1 MATTTSAVG
10 TATIGVLTN
19 EDKTLYELA
28 MLPRAI
34 PPYSYLWVGQQAWN
48 VNINLPEN
56 DGSTV
61 QWNKLNA
68 LTVVSDALTEG
79 ITPEGLDVSITSDTG
94 TVSEYGS
101 LA

>member
-1 MATTTSAVG
+1 MGSNK
-10 TATIGVLTN
+10 LEN
-19 EDKTLYELA
+19 E
-28 MLPRAI
+28 
-34 PPYSYLWVGQQAWN
+34 
-48 VNINLPEN
+48 
-56 DGSTV
+56 GSTV
-61 QWNKLNA
+61 QWSKLNA